1 MKKPKMLTQA
11 GILVVHKGDREFLQL
26 QGKFTHKT
34 QSELSS
40 TAWVGLSLARRKEA
54 TFQWKEKYEQMLRHE
69 EEVEGESGS
78 VS

>member
-54 TFQWKEKYEQMLRHE
+54 TF
-69 EEVEGESGS
+69 
-78 VS
+78 